1 MRSTSKGWTAIA
13 AVALTALML
22 IATPAAAAS
31 PITVSGYSLNGSIVM
46 VTVKNTSSSPVVG
59 TVAVQAKVGG
69 LSVFSLAPVSLS
81 GNQTATV
88 GVAFVGSVGKILS
101 VGVTDDQMPI

>member
-1 MRSTSKGWTAIA
+1 
-13 AVALTALML
+13 VA
-22 IATPAAAAS
+22 
-31 PITVSGYSLNGSIVM
+31 
-46 VTVKNTSSSPVVG
+46 G

-69 LSVFSLAPVSLS
+69 LSVFSFAPVALS